1 MATQKELFKD
11 MKKKWEEEIKS
22 SSTRD
27 YNFDTL
33 SGEKIDSLY
42 LPDNPEEQY
51 LEKLTASGQSEYIA
65 RADHLF

>member
-1 MATQKELFKD
+1 MATQKELFKG

-51 LEKLTASGQSEYIA
+51 LDKL
-65 RADHLF
+65 